1 MALGGGG
8 FRLAVCIGGALPV
21 LLTVPAQ
28 GGAVVPLG
36 VCLGGQWVIGVCL
49 VGGALVASGIVLMM
63 VGARDFGFIVR
74 DSVILKR

>member
-8 FRLAVCIGGALPV
+8 FKLAGWIGGALPV
-21 LLTVPAQ
+21 LLMVLAQ
-28 GGAVVPLG
+28 GGAAVPLG

-63 VGARDFGFIVR
+63 VGARDFVFIAR
-74 DSVILKR
+74 NSAMLKR